1 MSLQLED
8 IVPDLTADTTDG
20 PINLHKWMN
29 GSWPVLFSHPKD
41 FTPVSTADLSAV
53 AGFNPEFVRRDVKV
67 IGLSVDPLEDNY
79 VWVGDIA
86 ETQGYALHFPM
97 IADADRQIAELYG
110 IIHPNADD
118 TLTVRSVFIISTNK
132 TLRPLAIRAP
142 AKRELQAR
150 NGLENF

>member
-1 MSLQLED
+1 VQWQ
-8 IVPDLTADTTDG
+8 DLT
-20 PINLHKWMN
+20 
-29 GSWPVLFSHPKD
+29 
-41 FTPVSTADLSAV
+41 
-53 AGFNPEFVRRDVKV
+53 PEFVRRDVKV

-110 IIHPNADD
+110 MIHPNADD
-118 TLTVRSVFIISTNK
+118 TLTVHSVFIISPNK